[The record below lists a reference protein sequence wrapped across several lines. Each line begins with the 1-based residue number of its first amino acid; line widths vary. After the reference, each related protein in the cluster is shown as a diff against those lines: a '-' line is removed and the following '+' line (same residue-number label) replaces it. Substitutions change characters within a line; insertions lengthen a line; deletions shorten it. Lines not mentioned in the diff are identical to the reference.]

1 MSIKKRALSLLLA
14 LCLVVGLFPAAALAS
29 GNPFRDVKTSDWYYN
44 QVQYVY
50 SNGLMAGT
58 NATSFSPKTPT
69 NRGMIATIM
78 YGIMDKPEIS
88 SNSPFTDVSPSAWY
102 AKAVNWANQE
112 GIVSGIGNN
121 RFGPNSPVT
130 RESLAL
136 MLFNFAKYL
145 EIDTPQRSDLRSFR
159 DYSQIHDWGLTALEW
174 ANATGLIGGKTG
186 NKIDPRG
193 NATRAEVAVIL
204 YAFCENVLSGAGDEP
219 TIYTVTFDHNYPNGP
234 APFQQVEAGQTV
246 SFPAAPSRDGYT
258 FLGWFTESAGGTEFS
273 SDTPIDGNLTL
284 YAHWEANEEPGPS
297 AEPTIEPTAEPT
309 SYTVRFDY
317 NFEGAPAGQVIN
329 VQAGQTVQSINPIT
343 REGFTFV
350 GWFTEPA
357 GGEIFSFDTAINSDM
372 TLYAQWNA
380 EQTFQVN
387 FNLNYEGALPMDPVN
402 VASGQLCQEPSY
414 IPSRQD
420 YQFDGWFTSPD
431 EEGVKYS
438 FATTPVT
445 QTFTLY
451 AHWTYTGPVW
461 AKPYQTSGSIGQYD
475 GTDPVKN
482 NFKMMG
488 LTYTQGL
495 RFEHSWSG
503 GDSEAVFNLQ
513 GKYEVLTFDVG
524 HVDNGGQASETLY
537 FYFDGGTSPVAEI
550 PLTGVMST
558 EHVVLNVKDKG
569 QLRIVRKGGSDYCYA
584 TANMLLLTTAE
595 AQGQNIVT
603 PAIID
608 MKTINQTNLASGT
621 ILPYQISGSIAQ
633 YDGSDTLNNFKMTG
647 IEYIQGLRFEHSWS
661 GGNTDVVFNL
671 GGGFDMVSFTAGHI
685 DNGGDTKEEI
695 RVYGDDKLLDTVALT
710 GTMSTITY
718 SVNTQNV
725 NKLQLVRAGG
735 SDYNY
740 GLANITAYTAA
751 DLEEEN
757 ISVPALSTYDE
768 VYQTNLAEGPVV
780 PYQTRGS
787 IAVYDGTSQDPN
799 TKFTMTGMDF
809 RQGVRFEHSWSG
821 GDTDISFNLGKGF
834 STMTFTAGHVDGGG
848 KSSAQLL
855 IYKDG
860 ELDES
865 STVSLTGNMPN
876 APITLD
882 VTGVNNLRIVRR
894 GSSDYNYAMANI
906 TLQV

>member
-50 SNGLMAGT
+50 NNGLMAGT

-145 EIDTPQRSDLRSFR
+145 DIDTPQRADLRSFR
-159 DYSQIHDWGLTALEW
+159 DYSQIHSWGLTALEW

-204 YAFCENVLSGAGDEP
+204 YAFCENVLPSGEDDP

-246 SFPAAPSRDGYT
+246 VLPSDPTREGYT
-258 FLGWFTESAGGTEFS
+258 FAGWFTAAEGGTAFS
-273 SDTPIDGNLTL
+273 PDNAVNSNMIL
-284 YAHWEANEEPGPS
+284 YAHWNANDVPQPD
-297 AEPTIEPTAEPT
+297 

-329 VQAGQTVQSINPIT
+329 VQAGQTVQSVTPPT
-343 REGFTFV
+343 REGFTFA

-357 GGEIFSFDTAINSDM
+357 GGEMFSFDTAINSDV

-380 EQTFQVN
+380 AETFQVN
-387 FNLNYEGALPMDPVN
+387 FNLNYPGSLPMDPVN
-402 VASGQLCQEPSY
+402 VPSGQMCKEPTY

-431 EEGVKYS
+431 EEGVKYN

-461 AKPYQTSGSIGQYD
+461 AVPYQTSDCITQYD
-475 GTDPVKN
+475 GSDPVNK

-488 LTYTQGL
+488 NTYTQGL
-495 RFEHSWSG
+495 RWAANYDG
-503 GDSEAVFNLQ
+503 GDKEAVFNLQ
-513 GKYEVLTFDVG
+513 GKYEVMTFDVG
-524 HVDNGGQASETLY
+524 HVDNGGRTGATLY
-537 FYFDGGTSPVAEI
+537 IYFDGGTSPVTEI
-550 PLTGVMST
+550 PLTGTMST
-558 EHVVLNVKDKG
+558 EHVVLNVKNKG
-569 QLRIVRKGGSDYCYA
+569 QLRIVRKGGAGYNYA
-584 TANMLLLTTAE
+584 TANMLLLTAAE

-608 MKTINQTNLASGT
+608 LSTVTMTNLASGT
-621 ILPYQISGSIAQ
+621 IMPYQNTDCIDT
-633 YDGSDTLNNFKMTG
+633 YDGTDTLSFFKMNG
-647 IEYIQGLRFEHSWS
+647 LEYCQGVRFAANYD
-661 GGNTDVVFNL
+661 GGNKDVLYNL
-671 GGGFDMVSFTAGHI
+671 GNGFDMVSFKVGHV
-685 DNGGDTKEEI
+685 DNGGRAQAEI
-695 RVYGDDKLLDTVALT
+695 RVYGDDELLDTVTLT
-710 GTMSTITY
+710 GIMSTTTY
-718 SVNTQNV
+718 SINTRGI

-735 SDYNY
+735 AGYNY
-740 GLANITAYTAA
+740 GIADVTAYTAA
-751 DLEEEN
+751 DLVEAG
-757 ISVPALSTYDE
+757 IAVPALSTYDE
-768 VYQTNLAEGPVV
+768 VHQTNLAAGPVM
-780 PYQTRGS
+780 PYQNTDC
-787 IAVYDGTSQDPN
+787 ITLYDGTSQDPN
-799 TKFTMTGMDF
+799 TKFTMTGVDF
-809 RQGVRFEHSWSG
+809 RQGIRFAANYDG
-821 GDTDISFNLGKGF
+821 GDKDISFNLGNGF

-848 KSSAQLL
+848 TASAQLL

-860 ELDES
+860 VLDES
-865 STVSLTGNMPN
+865 STVSLTGNQPN
-876 APITLD
+876 APISLD
-882 VTGVNNLRIVRR
+882 VAGVNNLRIVRR
-894 GSSDYNYAMANI
+894 GGAGYNYAIANV